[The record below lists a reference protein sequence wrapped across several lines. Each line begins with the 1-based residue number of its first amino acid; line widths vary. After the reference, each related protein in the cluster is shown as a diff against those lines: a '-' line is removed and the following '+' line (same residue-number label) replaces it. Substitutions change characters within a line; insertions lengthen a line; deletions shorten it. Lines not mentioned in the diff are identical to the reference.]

1 MKFQKIKVAK
11 KISIS
16 EKDRTFIIAEIGSN
30 HNQSLIL
37 AKKHIVQ
44 AKNAG
49 ADAVNFNVLNL
60 EETIHQDAIDIKTKK
75 LYDKISFNENWYSQL
90 SKFCKKKYN
99 FFPTPT

>member
-1 MKFQKIKVAK
+1 MKFQKKIKVTK

-44 AKNAG
+44 AKCRCWS
-49 ADAVNFNVLNL
+49 VKFQSLNL
-60 EETIHQDAIDIKTKK
+60 ETIHQDVIDIKTKK

-90 SKFCKKKYN
+90 SKFVKKKV
-99 FFPTPT
+99 